1 MSRNKILS
9 IAGALLLL
17 TACKDKYDLPA
28 QPLSNYTKI
37 YMPEAVNNPVNYT
50 LKITD
55 SPQAIVYGAYYG
67 GQDYPS
73 QDIPVTFT
81 VNNALVDS
89 FNKANNTSYAVV
101 PDGTYTL
108 AKAASLIPGGQLST
122 GPLRITVRTNG
133 TGSIDAL
140 KNYLLPVTLSSAAAK
155 VNENL
160 KTTFY
165 TIKAQPDFKDYP
177 NFDRTNWTIIGFS
190 SQEANGEGPN
200 NGRAIFTLDG
210 NTTTYW
216 HTQWQGGQ
224 PGPPHYLIID
234 MGVIKTIHGLSFLDR
249 QSENSGKPNSVTVET
264 SMDNVTWEAAGAFNL
279 QNTKNLQQQFLSGFK
294 QARYFKV
301 NILSGYNA
309 TYTHLAELNAF

>member
-1 MSRNKILS
+1 MLGS
-9 IAGALLLL
+9 
-17 TACKDKYDLPA
+17 CKDKYDLPA
-28 QPLSNYTKI
+28 QPPSNYTKI
-37 YMPEAVNNPVNYT
+37 YMPEAVNNPMNYT

-55 SPQAIVYGAYYG
+55 SPQAIVYGANYG

-89 FNKANNTSYAVV
+89 FNSANHTSYAVV
-101 PDGTYTL
+101 PDGTYAL
-108 AKAASLIPGGQLST
+108 AKAAALIPRGQLST
-122 GPLRITVRTNG
+122 GPLEITVRTNG
-133 TGSIDAL
+133 AGSIEAL
-140 KNYLLPVTLSSAAAK
+140 KNYLLPVTLSSTTAK

-160 KTTFY
+160 RTTFY
-165 TIKAQPDFKDYP
+165 TIKAQPDFADYS
-177 NFDRTNWTIIGFS
+177 NFDRTNWTVIGFS
-190 SQEANGEGPN
+190 SQEASGEGPN
-200 NGRAIFTLDG
+200 NGRAIFALDG
-210 NTTTYW
+210 DPNTYW

-234 MGVIKTIHGLSFLDR
+234 MGVTRTIHGLSFLDR
-249 QSENSGKPNSVTVET
+249 QSDNSGKPNSVTVET

-279 QNTKNLQQQFLSGFK
+279 QNTKSLQLQFLSGFK

-301 NILSGYNA
+301 NILSSYNA

>member
-1 MSRNKILS
+1 M
-9 IAGALLLL
+9 L
-17 TACKDKYDLPA
+17 TSCKDKYDLPA

-55 SPQAIVYGAYYG
+55 SPQAIIYGANYG

-89 FNKANNTSYAVV
+89 FNKANSTSYAAL
-101 PDGTYTL
+101 PNGSYTV

-133 TGSIDAL
+133 AGSIDAL
-140 KNYLLPVTLSSAAAK
+140 KNYLLPVTLSSTAAK

-160 KTTFY
+160 QTTFY

-177 NFDRTNWTIIGFS
+177 NYDRTTWTIIGFS

-200 NGRAIFTLDG
+200 NGRAIFALDG
-210 NTTTYW
+210 DPNTYW
-216 HTQWQGGQ
+216 HTQWQGSQ
-224 PGPPHYLIID
+224 PGPPHYLVID
-234 MGVIKTIHGLSFLDR
+234 MGVIKTLHGLSFLDR
-249 QSENSGKPNSVTVET
+249 QSNNDGKPNSVTVET
-264 SMDNVTWEAAGAFNL
+264 SMDNITWEAAAAFNL
-279 QNTKNLQQQFLSGFK
+279 QNTKSLQQQFLSGFK